1 MQVVQT
7 NPFAKALRR
16 LHSTQKIDLDNAV
29 RAIMADP
36 LIGENKVGDLAGIS
50 VYKFRMSNQLTLLAY
65 TYDNGTITLTL
76 FAFGSHENFYRDLK
90 KQF

>member
-7 NPFAKALRR
+7 SSFAKALRR
-16 LHSTQKIDLDNAV
+16 LHANQTQDLDEAI

-36 LIGENKVGDLAGIS
+36 LLGEAKVGDLAGIS
-50 VYKFRMSNQLTLLAY
+50 VYKFRMSNQMTLLAY
-65 TYDNGTITLTL
+65 TYNDGTITLTL
-76 FAFGSHENFYRDLK
+76 FAFGPHENFYRDLK

>member
-7 NPFAKALRR
+7 SSFAKALRR
-16 LHSTQKIDLDNAV
+16 LHANQKQDLDEAI

-36 LIGENKVGDLAGIS
+36 LLGEAKVGDLAGIS
-50 VYKFRMSNQLTLLAY
+50 VYKFRMSNQMTLLAY
-65 TYDNGTITLTL
+65 TYNDGTITLML
-76 FAFGSHENFYRDLK
+76 FAFGPHENFYRDLK